1 MADPAGDIPR
11 GRLPA
16 WAAAAA
22 VCLVA
27 WFVFHNSTG
36 GGMLQWDDDKNI
48 EANVHL
54 RALSGENL
62 RWMFTDSSYIRR
74 YVPLGWLALAV
85 DYRIFGPGPRSFHAL
100 NLILHC
106 ADSGLVFLLVLKFL
120 RILPESRPRSH
131 GRAALLAAAA
141 GALLWAVHP
150 LRVEAVARASGTYCQ
165 AAFFLLLSLLAY
177 LESAD
182 PGRSPAARRL
192 LVGGSVLAFA
202 MSLTTYPLAL
212 GYPVVLVILDLL
224 VLGRIGS
231 GGGGWWSPASR
242 RAWIGKIPYFAV
254 AAAVMAATVAAR
266 FQAHG
271 TWEPPPTLAQFGVGS
286 RILQA
291 GYVWAYYVWKPI
303 VPFNLSPVYTALVW
317 FNPADPKF
325 AASLALVSAIT
336 AVLVWKR
343 RTWPKT
349 LALWLCHLVLLVP
362 VLGLTEHPH
371 YANDRYSYLA
381 AIPVAVALAAVLV
394 RMGRSRVARAL
405 AMAGAFALVAA
416 CGAASAAQVGIWR
429 DNETLFRTMLA
440 RLGPDPYR
448 ADILRRLGR
457 YYRSVG
463 RQAEAVAAFQEAV
476 RASPG
481 WAIGHY
487 ELGSMLVETGEPS
500 RGISEFQ
507 EALRISPGM
516 QDARYALANAL
527 FAAGRIPEAEAVIV
541 ELIRRSPSPAAFYD
555 LSVMYGREGRYA
567 EAEGACDEALRLD
580 PSNAQALAFKRALK
594 EAEAR

>member
-1 MADPAGDIPR
+1 MADPAGSTFRNR
-11 GRLPA
+11 GLT
-16 WAAAAA
+16 WAAALA
-22 VCLVA
+22 VCLVV

-62 RWMFTDSSYIRR
+62 RWMFTDSGYVRR
-74 YVPLGWLALAV
+74 YVPLGWLALAL
-85 DYRIFGPGPRSFHAL
+85 DYRLFGPGPRSFHAL
-100 NLILHC
+100 NLLLHC
-106 ADSGLVFLLVLKFL
+106 ADAALVFFLVLKML
-120 RILPESRPRSH
+120 QVLPETRARSRT
-131 GRAALLAAAA
+131 RAALLAAAA

-165 AAFFLLLSLLAY
+165 AAFFLLLSILAY
-177 LESAD
+177 LESIDAGLR
-182 PGRSPAARRL
+182 PGARRL
-192 LVGGSVLAFA
+192 LLGGSVLAFA

-212 GYPVVLVILDLL
+212 GYPGVLVILDIL
-224 VLGRIGS
+224 VLGRIGPRS
-231 GGGGWWSPASR
+231 GGWWSPASR
-242 RAWIGKIPYFAV
+242 RAWMGKVPYFAV
-254 AAAVMAATVAAR
+254 TAAVMGVTVAAR

-271 TWEPPPTLAQFGVGS
+271 TWEPPPTLAQFGLGS

-291 GYVWAYYVWKPI
+291 GYIWAYYVWKP
-303 VPFNLSPVYTALVW
+303 VLPFDLSPVYTALVW
-317 FNPADPKF
+317 FHPEDPKF
-325 AASLALVSAIT
+325 AASVAAVAAIT

-343 RTWPKT
+343 RAWPKT

-362 VLGLTEHPH
+362 MLGLTEHPH
-371 YANDRYSYLA
+371 YANDRYSYLV
-381 AIPVAVALAAVLV
+381 AIPVAVALAAVLL
-394 RMGRSRVARAL
+394 GLFGSPAARAL
-405 AMAGAFALVAA
+405 ALGGAFALVAF
-416 CGAASAAQVGIWR
+416 CGVASAAQVGIWR

-448 ADILRRLGR
+448 ADILWRLGR
-457 YYRSVG
+457 FYRSEG

-476 RASPG
+476 RAEPG
-481 WAIGHY
+481 WPIGHY

-500 RGISEFQ
+500 RGISEFE

-527 FAAGRIPEAEAVIV
+527 FTAGRIPEAEAVIGV
-541 ELIRRSPSPAAFYD
+541 LIRTSPSSGAFYD

-567 EAEGACDEALRLD
+567 EAERACEEALRLD
-580 PSNAQALAFKRALK
+580 PSNAQALALERALR